1 MVIQKIGGKVKNSL
15 TLDGRHATKPCYIE
29 SEDVSGL

>member
-15 TLDGRHATKPCYIE
+15 TLDRRRATKPCYIG
-29 SEDVSGL
+29 SEVVTGF